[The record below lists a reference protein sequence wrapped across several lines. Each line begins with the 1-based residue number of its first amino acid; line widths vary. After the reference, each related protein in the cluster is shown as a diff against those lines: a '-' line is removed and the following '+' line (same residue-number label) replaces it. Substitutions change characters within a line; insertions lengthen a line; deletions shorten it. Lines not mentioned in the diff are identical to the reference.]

1 MIRRPPRSTLTD
13 TLFPYTTLFRS
24 AAGEAALVGAVG
36 EFGGAIGRAEFETEL
51 GHGAGQHAVAGTHR
65 RRIAVVVAEEVVAL
79 ILKRAIDVGTIVDL
93 VVGIVRGEIMLARG
107 DVVAALVIR
116 LQPHLVAPLQPLP
129 LHIAH
134 RPHPAFVGF
143 ARRPPP

>member
-1 MIRRPPRSTLTD
+1 MYALHPDLHGLAHS
-13 TLFPYTTLFRS
+13 FPDLRAS
-24 AAGEAALVGAVG
+24 DL
-36 EFGGAIGRAEFETEL
+36 AIGRAEFGTGL

-93 VVGIVRGEIMLARG
+93 VVGLVRGEIMLARG

-116 LQPHLVAPLQPLP
+116 LQPHLVAPLQDRKSVVSGKSVSVSVDIGGRGSINKKI
-129 LHIAH
+129 HTC
-134 RPHPAFVGF
+134 
-143 ARRPPP
+143 